1 MEPVTHFLTGA
12 CIGRAGLNRSTA
24 YATVVTTLA
33 AEFPDIDVLFN
44 LGGPL
49 TGFQH
54 HRGLTHTLAGL
65 PLNAGVVL
73 AAVYGLHRWR
83 VSRGRSAILPARWG
97 LLFIYA
103 LIAGVSH
110 ILLDFTNNYGLRPF
124 EPLNWTWYEWDIVF
138 IVEPLLLTVL
148 IIGLVTPALFSL
160 ISQEVSGHRE
170 RFRGRGGAIFALAS
184 ILLIWG
190 VRDFYHR
197 KAVTALENQ
206 SYNGE
211 DPKRVAAMPY
221 PANPFRWAGIVETE
235 NTFQTMDVDALNGI
249 VDPQGRAE
257 VYGKPEE
264 TPVTLA
270 AKKSWLGHIY
280 LSWSKFPLVESEPVQ
295 DPPGGHLVRFRDLRF
310 AYFPIRIG
318 NPTETEVRRVL
329 GASVL
334 LDKDLKVV
342 EMKVGTRNQPLPD

>member
-1 MEPVTHFLTGA
+1 LEPVTHFLTGA
-12 CIGRAGLNRSTA
+12 CIGRAGLNRKTA
-24 YATVVTTLA
+24 YATLVTTLA
-33 AEFPDIDVLFN
+33 AEFPDIDVLYN
-44 LGGPL
+44 LRGPL
-49 TGFQH
+49 VGFQH
-54 HRGLTHTLAGL
+54 HRGLSHTLAGL
-65 PLNAGVVL
+65 PLNAAVVL
-73 AAVYGLHRWR
+73 AAVYGVHRWR
-83 VSRGRSAILPARWG
+83 ASRGHSTILPARWG

-110 ILLDFTNNYGLRPF
+110 ILLDFTNNYGVRPF
-124 EPLNWTWYEWDIVF
+124 EPFNWGWYSWDIVF
-138 IVEPLLLTVL
+138 IVEPVILAVLLIGLLLP
-148 IIGLVTPALFSL
+148 GLFSL
-160 ISQEVSGHRE
+160 VSQEVAGRRE
-170 RFRGRGGAIFALAS
+170 RFRGRAGALFALIS
-184 ILLIWG
+184 IALLWG

-211 DPKRVAAMPY
+211 EPKRVGAMPY

-235 NTFQTMDVDALNGI
+235 NTFQTMEVDALNGI
-249 VDPQGRAE
+249 VDPQERAE

-280 LSWSKFPLVESEPVQ
+280 LSWAKFPLVETEPVQ
-295 DPPGGHLVRFRDLRF
+295 EPRGGYLVRFRDLRF

-318 NPTETEVRRVL
+318 NPTETQVRNVL

-334 LDKDLKVV
+334 LDKDLHVV
-342 EMKVGTRNQPLPD
+342 EMKIGTRSQPLPD